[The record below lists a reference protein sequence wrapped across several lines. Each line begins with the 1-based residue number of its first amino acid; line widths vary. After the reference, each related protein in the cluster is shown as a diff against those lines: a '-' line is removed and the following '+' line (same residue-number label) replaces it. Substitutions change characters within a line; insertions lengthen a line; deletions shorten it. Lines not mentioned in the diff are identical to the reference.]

1 MLHANLDLVGLGKG
15 SEALSAPGRTMSEE
29 DVSGSIPAFVNP
41 ETVSNA
47 ATTRMIGSLFGS
59 QFMDASRSL
68 VRSPI
73 NGNILRDIVQS
84 VLSFCSLYTEHHG
97 DIRVP
102 PRDLPFIRVFSVQI

>member
-1 MLHANLDLVGLGKG
+1 
-15 SEALSAPGRTMSEE
+15 MSEE
-29 DVSGSIPAFVNP
+29 DVNGSIPAFINP